1 MEVRKQQL
9 EPHME
14 QWTGSKL
21 GKKFIKAVYCH
32 SADLTYMQST
42 SCKMLGWMKHKLE
55 SRFPRKISITSD
67 MKMRTIL
74 MTESKEEL
82 KNLLMKVKEESEEA
96 GLKLN
101 IHKTKTMPSSHI
113 TLWQIEEEKVE
124 VVTDFIFLGSRIT
137 GDCKMAGDCSLE
149 IKRYLVLGRKAMTD
163 LDSVLK
169 SRDIILLT
177 KVCLVKAVVFPVVMY
192 RCESWAIKKAEC

>member
-1 MEVRKQQL
+1 MQVKKQQL

-113 TLWQIEEEKVE
+113 TLWQIDGKEW
-124 VVTDFIFLGSRIT
+124 
-137 GDCKMAGDCSLE
+137 
-149 IKRYLVLGRKAMTD
+149 KR
-163 LDSVLK
+163 
-169 SRDIILLT
+169 
-177 KVCLVKAVVFPVVMY
+177 
-192 RCESWAIKKAEC
+192 